1 MGLGGGFLM
10 TVYLANGTAVRID
23 QNILK
28 RFKLCD
34 EQQVSLVARE
44 MAPMASSRD
53 MYSKGRSSKNG
64 PGASGVPGE
73 LLGYWEAKERLG
85 NPDIKWAD
93 LLEPTINLC
102 KNGITISSALGSAL
116 QRSEESIRK
125 DPGLKEIFINPDT
138 DKVCEGISIS
148 TNNDLL

>member
-1 MGLGGGFLM
+1 M
-10 TVYLANGTAVRID
+10 
-23 QNILK
+23 
-28 RFKLCD
+28 
-34 EQQVSLVARE
+34 SLTARE

-53 MYSKGRSSKNG
+53 MYSKGRSSKYG

-73 LLGYWEAKERLG
+73 LLGYWEAKQRFG
-85 NPDIKWAD
+85 NPEIKWSD
-93 LLEPTINLC
+93 LVQPTIDLC

-138 DKVCEGISIS
+138 DKVQDGSFSKCS
-148 TNNDLL
+148 TK

>member
-34 EQQVSLVARE
+34 EQQVSLIARE

-53 MYSKGRSSKNG
+53 MYSKGRSSKYG

-73 LLGYWEAKERLG
+73 LLGYWEAKERPVSYTHLT
-85 NPDIKWAD
+85 
-93 LLEPTINLC
+93 LPTKRI
-102 KNGITISSALGSAL
+102 
-116 QRSEESIRK
+116 
-125 DPGLKEIFINPDT
+125 
-138 DKVCEGISIS
+138 V
-148 TNNDLL
+148 